1 MKKIFTVLIIML
13 LCGVANAGN
22 LSIVSGSKKNIKS
35 GEKAIVEFDFES
47 AAWEEGQDF
56 KSFCGDAYEER
67 VNGMSRRFI
76 STFNQNSSKL
86 TIERDATNC
95 KYKIKVVADNFERK
109 ASGWGWGRFHIRWYG
124 TISIIDLESNTEV
137 CKIKGSKVSGDN
149 DYVPLDRLI
158 GCYRE
163 LAEQLAAFIGK

>member
-1 MKKIFTVLIIML
+1 MVITL
-13 LCGVANAGN
+13 LSCVVSAGN
-22 LSIVSGSKKNIKS
+22 LNVVSGSKKSIKS
-35 GEKAIVEFDFES
+35 GEKAIAKFDFES
-47 AAWEEGQDF
+47 AAWEDGQDF
-56 KSFCGDAYEER
+56 KSFCGDTYDER

-76 STFNQNSSKL
+76 STFNQNCSKL

-95 KYKIKVVADNFERK
+95 KYKIKVAADNFERK

-124 TISIIDLESNTEV
+124 TITIIDLENKAEV
-137 CKIKGSKVSGDN
+137 CKIKGEKVSGDN

-163 LAEQLAAFIGK
+163 LAEQLAYLIGK